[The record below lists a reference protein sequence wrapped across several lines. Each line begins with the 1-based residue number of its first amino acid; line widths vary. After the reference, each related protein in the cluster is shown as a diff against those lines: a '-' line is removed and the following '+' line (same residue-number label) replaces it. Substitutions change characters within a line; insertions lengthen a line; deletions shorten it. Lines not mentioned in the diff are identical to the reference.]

1 MRSPRSARSA
11 SLVFVT
17 GLALFAGAASAAEM
31 NIAVE
36 LPKLEVAE
44 YHRPYVAMWIERED
58 QSFVANFSLW
68 YQEKRGGGPGGAGG
82 AGAGGAAPGGA
93 GRQGGEGRPAGGGP
107 GGPGGGSAGGPSG
120 GSPGGG
126 GSSGPGGP
134 GAGGG
139 GEGGTKWLNELRTW
153 WRKNGR
159 EQTFPIDGVTGP
171 TKPAGIQQLKFTG
184 DKAPLATL
192 APGKYRLVVEAAR
205 EGGGR
210 EVVRVPF
217 DWPAKNAQSLTGKG
231 TSELGTVALNVS
243 P

>member
-1 MRSPRSARSA
+1 MRSPRSARFA
-11 SLVFVT
+11 V
-17 GLALFAGAASAAEM
+17 LALAFGMVAGVASAAEM
-31 NIAVE
+31 NVAVE

-58 QSFVANFSLW
+58 QSFVANFSVW
-68 YQEKRGGGPGGAGG
+68 YQEKRGGG
-82 AGAGGAAPGGA
+82 
-93 GRQGGEGRPAGGGP
+93 
-107 GGPGGGSAGGPSG
+107 
-120 GSPGGG
+120 
-126 GSSGPGGP
+126 GGP
-134 GAGGG
+134 GAGGEGG

-159 EQTFPIDGVTGP
+159 EQASFPIDGVTGP
-171 TKPAGIQQLKFTG
+171 TKPAGIQQVKFSG
-184 DKAPLATL
+184 DKAPLASL

-210 EVVRVPF
+210 ELVRVPF
-217 DWPAKNAQSLTGKG
+217 EWPAKSAQSLTGKG

>member
-1 MRSPRSARSA
+1 MRSLRSARFA
-11 SLVFVT
+11 SLT
-17 GLALFAGAASAAEM
+17 IACTLALPLAFGVVAGVASAAEM
-31 NIAVE
+31 NISVE

-68 YQEKRGGGPGGAGG
+68 YQQKRGGGGAGAPGGARPAGG
-82 AGAGGAAPGGA
+82 AAGAGGGD
-93 GRQGGEGRPAGGGP
+93 
-107 GGPGGGSAGGPSG
+107 
-120 GSPGGG
+120 
-126 GSSGPGGP
+126 
-134 GAGGG
+134 GG

-171 TKPAGIQQLKFTG
+171 TKPAGIQQMKFAG
-184 DKAPLATL
+184 DKAPLASL

-217 DWPAKNAQSLTGKG
+217 EWPAKSAQSLTGKG
-231 TSELGTVALNVS
+231 SSELGTVALNVS

>member
-1 MRSPRSARSA
+1 MRSPRPARFA
-11 SLVFVT
+11 SLA
-17 GLALFAGAASAAEM
+17 LALGMVAGGAYAAEM
-31 NIAVE
+31 NISVE

-44 YHRPYVAMWIERED
+44 YHRPYVAVWIERED
-58 QSFVANFSLW
+58 QSFVANLNVW
-68 YQEKRGGGPGGAGG
+68 YQQKRGGG
-82 AGAGGAAPGGA
+82 
-93 GRQGGEGRPAGGGP
+93 E
-107 GGPGGGSAGGPSG
+107 
-120 GSPGGG
+120 
-126 GSSGPGGP
+126 
-134 GAGGG
+134 GG

-171 TKPAGIQQLKFTG
+171 TKPAGIQQVKFTG
-184 DKAPLATL
+184 DKAPLASL

-217 DWPAKNAQSLTGKG
+217 EWPAKTAQSLTSKG
-231 TSELGTVALNVS
+231 TSELGIVALNVS

>member
-1 MRSPRSARSA
+1 MRSPRSVRFA
-11 SLVFVT
+11 SLAV
-17 GLALFAGAASAAEM
+17 LATFAAGAACAAEM
-31 NIAVE
+31 NVAVE

-44 YHRPYVAMWIERED
+44 YHRPYLAMWIERED
-58 QSFVANFSLW
+58 QSFVANLSLW
-68 YQEKRGGGPGGAGG
+68 YQVRRGGGG
-82 AGAGGAAPGGA
+82 AGAPGGAAGA
-93 GRQGGEGRPAGGGP
+93 P
-107 GGPGGGSAGGPSG
+107 GGSAGGE
-120 GSPGGG
+120 
-126 GSSGPGGP
+126 
-134 GAGGG
+134 GG

-184 DKAPLATL
+184 DKAPLASL

-205 EGGGR
+205 ESGGR

-217 DWPAKNAQSLTGKG
+217 EWPAKSAQSLTGKG
-231 TSELGTVALNVS
+231 TSELGTIALNVS

>member
-1 MRSPRSARSA
+1 MPSPRSVRFA
-11 SLVFVT
+11 V
-17 GLALFAGAASAAEM
+17 LALAFGMVAGVASAAEM
-31 NIAVE
+31 NVAVE

-68 YQEKRGGGPGGAGG
+68 YQEKRGGGGAGP
-82 AGAGGAAPGGA
+82 ANAARPGGA
-93 GRQGGEGRPAGGGP
+93 GRPAGGA
-107 GGPGGGSAGGPSG
+107 GPGGGGA
-120 GSPGGG
+120 PGGG
-126 GSSGPGGP
+126 GGASGE
-134 GAGGG
+134 GG

-159 EQTFPIDGVTGP
+159 EQTSFPIDGVTGP
-171 TKPAGIQQLKFTG
+171 TKPAGIQQVKFAG
-184 DKAPLATL
+184 DKAPLASL

-217 DWPAKNAQSLTGKG
+217 EWPAKSAQNLTGKG

>member
-1 MRSPRSARSA
+1 MRSPRPVRFA
-11 SLVFVT
+11 SLALVL
-17 GLALFAGAASAAEM
+17 GLVAGVASAAEM
-31 NIAVE
+31 NISVE

-58 QSFVANFSLW
+58 QSFVANMNVW
-68 YQEKRGGGPGGAGG
+68 YQQKRGGA
-82 AGAGGAAPGGA
+82 
-93 GRQGGEGRPAGGGP
+93 
-107 GGPGGGSAGGPSG
+107 GPGGGSA
-120 GSPGGG
+120 PGGG
-126 GSSGPGGP
+126 E
-134 GAGGG
+134 GG

-153 WRKNGR
+153 WRKSGR

-171 TKPAGIQQLKFTG
+171 TKPVGIQQLKFAG

-205 EGGGR
+205 EGAGR

-217 DWPAKNAQSLTGKG
+217 EWPAKSAQSLTGKG
-231 TSELGTVALNVS
+231 SSELGAIALNLT

>member
-1 MRSPRSARSA
+1 MRSPRPARFA
-11 SLVFVT
+11 SLA
-17 GLALFAGAASAAEM
+17 LALGMVAGGASAAEM
-31 NIAVE
+31 NISVE

-58 QSFVANFSLW
+58 QSFVANFNVW
-68 YQEKRGGGPGGAGG
+68 YQQKR
-82 AGAGGAAPGGA
+82 
-93 GRQGGEGRPAGGGP
+93 E
-107 GGPGGGSAGGPSG
+107 
-120 GSPGGG
+120 
-126 GSSGPGGP
+126 
-134 GAGGG
+134 GG

-159 EQTFPIDGVTGP
+159 EQTSFPIDGVTGP
-171 TKPAGIQQLKFTG
+171 TKPAGIQQLKFAG
-184 DKAPLATL
+184 DKAPLASL

-205 EGGGR
+205 ESGGR

-217 DWPAKNAQSLTGKG
+217 EWPAKRAQSLTGKG

>member
-1 MRSPRSARSA
+1 MRSPFAHFA
-11 SLVFVT
+11 SLA
-17 GLALFAGAASAAEM
+17 LAFGMVAGAASAAEM

-68 YQEKRGGGPGGAGG
+68 YQERKGGGGGPGAAASGGRAPAAGRG
-82 AGAGGAAPGGA
+82 PGAAAGSGGPA
-93 GRQGGEGRPAGGGP
+93 AAAGGG
-107 GGPGGGSAGGPSG
+107 GE
-120 GSPGGG
+120 
-126 GSSGPGGP
+126 
-134 GAGGG
+134 GG

-171 TKPAGIQQLKFTG
+171 TKPAGIQQLKFPA
-184 DKAPLATL
+184 DKAPLASL

-217 DWPAKNAQSLTGKG
+217 EWPAKSAQSLTGKG